1 MSIGTSIAKARA
13 LAGLSIDE
21 LSAITK
27 LRATLL
33 REMEADVFTHCGG
46 RMYARGHVRNIAVAL
61 KVDDKEFL
69 RIFDEEQ
76 GVEKRTMRDLLV
88 ENNVMREPGETRKV
102 SWKTLIA
109 ISLVTLSLVGL
120 IQIIVSNS
128 RVDQVAAPSASTSPT
143 AAPTESASAKPS
155 EQSTFTTGQG
165 VEVIVN
171 TTRAKSWL
179 FVSDAQGR
187 TLFSGQLSQGASK
200 VFTSDSRLDL
210 KVGNAGG
217 VDLQVNGKQIPA
229 LGLDSQVVS
238 VSYGVDS

>member
-1 MSIGTSIAKARA
+1 M
-13 LAGLSIDE
+13 
-21 LSAITK
+21 
-27 LRATLL
+27 
-33 REMEADVFTHCGG
+33 
-46 RMYARGHVRNIAVAL
+46 
-61 KVDDKEFL
+61 
-69 RIFDEEQ
+69 
-76 GVEKRTMRDLLV
+76 
-88 ENNVMREPGETRKV
+88 
-102 SWKTLIA
+102 
-109 ISLVTLSLVGL
+109 
-120 IQIIVSNS
+120 
-128 RVDQVAAPSASTSPT
+128 ASTSPT
-143 AAPTESASAKPS
+143 AVLTPSASATPS

-187 TLFSGQLSQGASK
+187 ILFNGQLSQGASK

-217 VDLQVNGKQIPA
+217 VDLLVNGKQIPA

>member
-1 MSIGTSIAKARA
+1 MSIGTSIAKARS

-21 LSAITK
+21 LSAVTK
-27 LRATLL
+27 LRSTLL
-33 REMEADVFTHCGG
+33 REMEADIFTNCGG
-46 RMYARGHVRNIAVAL
+46 QMYARGHVRNIAVAL

-76 GVEKRTMRDLLV
+76 GVEKRSMQDLLV
-88 ENNVMREPGETRKV
+88 ENSVMRQPNETRKV
-102 SWKTLIA
+102 SWKTLIV
-109 ISLVTLSLVGL
+109 ISLVSLSLVGL
-120 IQIIVSNS
+120 VQIVVSNI
-128 RVDQVAAPSASTSPT
+128 RVEQVAAQLASTSPT
-143 AAPTESASAKPS
+143 AVLTPSASATPS

-187 TLFSGQLSQGASK
+187 TLFNGQLSQGASK

-217 VDLQVNGKQIPA
+217 VDLLVNGKQIPA